1 MGTTAHDP
9 LIGIVGPCGAGKTSL
24 AAKLSSHYTHVR
36 AIAQEHSYVQDMW
49 HRITNPDI
57 LIYLDASYPVTIQ
70 RRQLNW
76 TEEEYHIELK
86 RLADAHEHADIYIA
100 TDQLSLDNVFQ
111 VALEKLK
118 KLVSSTRE

>member
-24 AAKLSSHYTHVR
+24 AAKLSSQFARVR
-36 AIAQEHSYVQDMW
+36 AIAQEHSYVPDMW
-49 HRITNPDI
+49 RRITNPDI

-70 RRQLNW
+70 RRHLDW
-76 TEEEYHIELK
+76 TEDEYHVELN
-86 RLADAHEHADIYIA
+86 RLAHAHEHADIYIA
-100 TDQLSLDNVFQ
+100 TDHLSLDNVFQ

-118 KLVSSTRE
+118 HLVSNTGE